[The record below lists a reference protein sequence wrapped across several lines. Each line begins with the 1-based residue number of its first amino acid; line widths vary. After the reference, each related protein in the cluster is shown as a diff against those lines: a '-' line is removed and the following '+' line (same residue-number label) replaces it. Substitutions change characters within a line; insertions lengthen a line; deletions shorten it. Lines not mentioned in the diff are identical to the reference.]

1 MPTLWENIVKTALIG
16 TERHPLSAADL
27 AALGLPVAA
36 TDPAQTALEALTAAA
51 LRRKAGFPLADAPN
65 ERPAPAPPDE
75 RPVCGPAAV
84 ALLQQMLAGR
94 HRPALPEF
102 LNLLTMS
109 GRRLPP
115 ELLPDV
121 LQIGLENKG
130 LFVQMEP
137 ALGPLG
143 IWLARQ
149 HFRWQA
155 LLTDQ
160 QLDWFTAAFA
170 ERQRL
175 LLATR
180 RQRPLV
186 ALAWLEATWGQETSG
201 HQAKFLETFAC
212 GLSFNDEPLLLKAAA
227 DKNEMVR
234 IVAHRLLD
242 LLPLKLAERLQLAT
256 AVRPEEFPPSV
267 QRDLWPETARFS
279 LLSLSLFKPK
289 MLAEVWPNLLTQMTQ
304 QDFPILTDHF
314 EQVAKTICYQGNLA
328 ALETA
333 LAQQTAHIQPAPRQV
348 FADILAFRRQIMG
361 AFRDVRDV

>member
-27 AALGLPVAA
+27 AAVGLPVSTA
-36 TDPAQTALEALTAAA
+36 DPAQTALEALTAAA
-51 LRRKAGFPLADAPN
+51 LRRKAGFPLADAPA

-75 RPVCGPAAV
+75 RPVGGPAAV
-84 ALLQQMLAGR
+84 ALWQQILAGR

-102 LNLLTMS
+102 LHLLAAS
-109 GRRLPP
+109 GQRLPP
-115 ELLPDV
+115 ELLPDL

-130 LFVQMEP
+130 LFVQLEP

-149 HFRWQA
+149 HFRWQT
-155 LLTDQ
+155 LLTDE
-160 QLDWFTAAFA
+160 QLDWFTASFA

-180 RQRPLV
+180 RRSPLV

-212 GLSFNDEPLLLKAAA
+212 GLSLNDEPLLLKAAA
-227 DKNEMVR
+227 DKNEIVR
-234 IVAHRLLD
+234 LVARRLLD
-242 LLPLKLAERLQLAT
+242 FLPLKLTERLQLAT
-256 AVRPEEFPPSV
+256 AVRPEAFPPSV
-267 QRDLWPETARFS
+267 QRDLWPETARFG
-279 LLSLSLFKPK
+279 LLSLALFKPK
-289 MLAEVWPNLLTQMTQ
+289 MLVEVWPNLLTQMSQ

-314 EQVAKTICYQGNLA
+314 EQVAKTICYQGDLVALEA
-328 ALETA
+328 ALMRETG
-333 LAQQTAHIQPAPRQV
+333 QIQPAPRQV
-348 FADILAFRRQIMG
+348 FLDILAFRRQMAA
-361 AFRDVRDV
+361 AFSH